1 MAPTTCNGLSRFLA
15 WPTSKHLLRIA
26 LALVVASGSACKP
39 QPPAADQEPGARTTP
54 AGPPPAQI
62 WKEFSGD
69 KAFAHTKAQCDLGPR
84 PSGSPELEKARQRI
98 TAELERNGWKV
109 ERQTFTDQTPR
120 GPVQFVNL
128 IARHGD
134 SDKTQQLLVASH
146 YDTKIFDTIRFVG
159 ASDGGS
165 STGALMELSRVLALD
180 PALARRVELV
190 FFDGE
195 EAVVQYRQTNGVL
208 TDGLYGSRHYAK
220 ELASTGRNRQFRA
233 GVLWDMIGNS
243 KLNITLDPESPA
255 QLMQEIFAAADAL
268 HARSAFSISDRTI
281 LDDHSPLNEA
291 QVPVIDLIGFDYPY
305 WHTADDTLDKLSPQ
319 SLQTVG
325 AVTLRWLHTAAGQ
338 NAGTS
343 AAAKKYVGE

>member
-1 MAPTTCNGLSRFLA
+1 MATTTCNGFSRFLA
-15 WPTSKHLLRIA
+15 WPTSKHILTIS
-26 LALVVASGSACKP
+26 LAFLVACGTACKP
-39 QPPAADQEPGARTTP
+39 RANPEVSAYSTP

-62 WKEFSGD
+62 WKEFSGE
-69 KAFAHTKAQCDLGPR
+69 KAFAHTKAQCDIGPR
-84 PSGSPELEKARQRI
+84 PSGSPELEKARKLI
-98 TAELERNGWKV
+98 IAELERNGWSV
-109 ERQTFTDQTPR
+109 QRQTFTDNTPR
-120 GPVQFVNL
+120 GPVSFVNL
-128 IARHGD
+128 IARYGG
-134 SDKTQQLLVASH
+134 SDKTQQFLVASH
-146 YDTKIFDTIRFVG
+146 YDTKIFDSIRFVG

-165 STGALMELSRVLALD
+165 STGALLELSRVLALD

-195 EAVVQYRQTNGVL
+195 EAVVQYNHANGVL

-220 ELASTGRNRQFRA
+220 DLAATNRNRLFRA

-243 KLNITLDPESPA
+243 KLNITLDPDSPA
-255 QLMQEIFAAADAL
+255 QIMQEIFAAADEL

-291 QVPVIDLIGFDYPY
+291 QVPTIDLIGFDYPY

-325 AVTLRWLHTAAGQ
+325 AVTLRWLKTAAGQ
-338 NAGTS
+338 GSTV
-343 AAAKKYVGE
+343 KKYVGE

>member
-1 MAPTTCNGLSRFLA
+1 MATTTCSGFSGFSA
-15 WPTSKHLLRIA
+15 WLTSKTGLRIA
-26 LALVVASGSACKP
+26 LALLLVCVGACRP
-39 QPPAADQEPGARTTP
+39 EPSAADQASGAHSTP

-62 WKEFSGD
+62 WKEFSGE

-84 PSGSPELEKARQRI
+84 PSGSPELEKARKLI
-98 TAELERNGWKV
+98 IAELECNGWKV
-109 ERQTFTDQTPR
+109 DRQTFIDTSPR
-120 GPVQFVNL
+120 GPVEFVNL
-128 IARHGD
+128 IARYGG
-134 SDKTQQLLVASH
+134 SDKTQHFLVASH

-159 ASDGGS
+159 ASDAGS
-165 STGALMELSRVLALD
+165 STGALLELSRVLALD

-208 TDGLYGSRHYAK
+208 ADGLYGSRHYAH
-220 ELASTGRNRQFRA
+220 ELAATGRNRQLRA

-243 KLNITLDPESPA
+243 KLNITLSPDSPE
-255 QLMQEIFAAADAL
+255 QLVQGIFDAADAL
-268 HARSAFSISDRTI
+268 NVRSAFSIFDRTI
-281 LDDHSPLNEA
+281 LDDHSPLNEV

-325 AVTLRWLHTAAGQ
+325 AVTLRWLKTVAGQ
-338 NAGTS
+338 NA
-343 AAAKKYVGE
+343 APKKYAGE